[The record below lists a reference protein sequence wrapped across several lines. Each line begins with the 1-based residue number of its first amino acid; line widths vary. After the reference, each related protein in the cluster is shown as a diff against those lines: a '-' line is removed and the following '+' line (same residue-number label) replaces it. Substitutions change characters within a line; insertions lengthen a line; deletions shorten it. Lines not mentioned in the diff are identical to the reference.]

1 MSYQISLIQPTGYI
15 GDDISDFNQNY
26 ENFETLT
33 LELINSAA
41 NRFDPLMN
49 FYSFYSDFWKSTI
62 KFSDDINAKKRLTE
76 LTTQVTQNSAM
87 WVNPLVFYY
96 PAITKYDVNN
106 LSKIKTSARDWFI
119 SNYPITNIN
128 GTVNF
133 VENTKALIYC
143 LFYEEKLKIDTAYNQ
158 VEQTVCTTRNSTAS
172 VNCWVQWLKEIA
184 CYDAKNAC
192 TRYDKTQAAN
202 PTSPSCVRNF
212 TLSCKFENGQTTIT
226 RSGILNV
233 NSYFSDRYEKSE
245 LLCIRLNVKNC
256 EWVDIDVI

>member
-1 MSYQISLIQPTGYI
+1 MCI
-15 GDDISDFNQNY
+15 
-26 ENFETLT
+26 
-33 LELINSAA
+33 
-41 NRFDPLMN
+41 
-49 FYSFYSDFWKSTI
+49 
-62 KFSDDINAKKRLTE
+62 
-76 LTTQVTQNSAM
+76 
-87 WVNPLVFYY
+87 
-96 PAITKYDVNN
+96 
-106 LSKIKTSARDWFI
+106 RDR
-119 SNYPITNIN
+119 
-128 GTVNF
+128 
-133 VENTKALIYC
+133 
-143 LFYEEKLKIDTAYNQ
+143 FYEEKLKIDTAYNQ

-192 TRYDKTQAAN
+192 NRYDKTRAAN
-202 PTSPSCVRNF
+202 PTSPSCVKNF